1 MYPELSLETFLTRLA
16 SSAPEPGG
24 GAAAALAGA
33 TAAALVGMVAN
44 LTVGKPQFADAQV
57 EMEHARDRADA
68 LRAGLLAAVD
78 RDSIA
83 FRSVMDAYALPR
95 ATDDDKGARR
105 VAIQQALR
113 VAAQEPADVV
123 RMCREVADCS
133 GVAAERGNPNVL
145 SDAAVAALLAEA
157 GAAGAAYNVQVNV
170 KLITD
175 AAFNAQIWAAVQ
187 ADLHAA
193 REARDRTLRVV
204 AARLG

>member
-1 MYPELSLETFLTRLA
+1 MYRDLSIDAFLARLA
-16 SSAPEPGG
+16 SAAPEPGG

-44 LTVGKPQFADAQV
+44 LTIGKPQFADAQA
-57 EMEHARDRADA
+57 EMERARAGADA

-83 FRSVMDAYALPR
+83 FRRVMDAYGLPR
-95 ATDDDKGARR
+95 ATDDDKAARR
-105 VAIQQALR
+105 AAVQQALR

-123 RMCREVADCS
+123 RMCREVADWS

-175 AAFNAQIWAAVQ
+175 AAFNAEVWTAVQ
-187 ADLHAA
+187 ADLDAA
-193 REARDRTLRVV
+193 RQARDRTLRMV
-204 AARLG
+204 AERLG